1 MSARHGETGVG
12 KVTKVAGCFFFFCRY
27 KIDHDAISLTYA
39 RLDL

>member
-12 KVTKVAGCFFFFCRY
+12 KVTKVAGCFFFCRY